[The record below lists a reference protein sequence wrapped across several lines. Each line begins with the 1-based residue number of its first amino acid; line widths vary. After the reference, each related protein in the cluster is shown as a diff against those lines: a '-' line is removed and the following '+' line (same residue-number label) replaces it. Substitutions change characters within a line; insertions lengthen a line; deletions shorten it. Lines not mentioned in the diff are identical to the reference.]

1 MNSRI
6 TQAAIASVFLAVA
19 VLSMINTARFNN
31 YVRDTLRRDTTQEQC
46 IASTVNFL
54 TAFLQAR
61 VNTEDAYDARD
72 EALRGVVEGA
82 AAGARVTREQADE
95 VLADI
100 DKARQARAAL
110 QDAVRN
116 HPLTPCPVK

>member
-1 MNSRI
+1 MNSRV
-6 TQAAIASVFLAVA
+6 TQIAIAAVFLAVA
-19 VLSMINTARFNN
+19 VLSMINTARFNS

-61 VNTEDAYDARD
+61 VTSETAYDARD

-82 AAGARVTREQADE
+82 ASGQRITPEQADD

-100 DKARQARAAL
+100 DAARQARAAL
-110 QDAVRN
+110 TEAVRN
-116 HPLTPCPVK
+116 HPLTPCPV

>member
-1 MNSRI
+1 MNSRV
-6 TQAAIASVFLAVA
+6 TQVAIAAVFLAVA
-19 VLSMINTARFNN
+19 ILSMINTARFNS

-61 VNTEDAYDARD
+61 VASETAYDARD

-82 AAGARVTREQADE
+82 ARGERITPEQAND
-95 VLADI
+95 VLGDI
-100 DKARQARAAL
+100 DAARQARAAL
-110 QDAVRN
+110 TEAVRN
-116 HPLTPCPVK
+116 HPLTPCPV

>member
-1 MNSRI
+1 
-6 TQAAIASVFLAVA
+6 VA
-19 VLSMINTARFNN
+19 VLSMINTARFNS

-61 VNTEDAYDARD
+61 VTSETAYDARD

-82 AAGARVTREQADE
+82 ASGQRITPEQADD

-100 DKARQARAAL
+100 DAARQARAAL
-110 QDAVRN
+110 TEAVRN
-116 HPLTPCPVK
+116 HPLTPCPV